1 METTMTHEYPKGVT
15 LDDVWAVLR
24 DVAERQKETDRLMK
38 ESREEYDRKMKASRE
53 EADRRKEEIDRMM
66 KETNEQMKE
75 TDRRMEKTR
84 LENEEIG
91 RRMGYLNNRFG
102 EIAEHLVAPGIVKK
116 FNELG
121 YKYTGCHSRGFIVH
135 DEKGNIAA
143 EVDILME
150 NGASIMAVE
159 VKTKPKTQD
168 IAHHTKRLE
177 ILKQHFNKNNDNRK
191 IYGAIAG
198 AIFEEAEKK
207 ACTNAGFYAIVQ
219 TGDTMKIDVPE
230 GFVPKEW

>member
-1 METTMTHEYPKGVT
+1 METTMTHEYPKSAT
-15 LDDVWAVLR
+15 LEDVWAALR
-24 DVAERQKETDRLMK
+24 DVAERQKETA
-38 ESREEYDRKMKASRE
+38 EQ
-53 EADRRKEEIDRMM
+53 M
-66 KETNEQMKE
+66 KETDRRMEE

-116 FNELG
+116 FNEFG
-121 YKYTGCHSRGFIVH
+121 YKYTGCHSRGYIVH
-135 DEKGNIAA
+135 DDKGNIAA

-150 NGASIMAVE
+150 NGSSIMAVE
-159 VKTKPKTQD
+159 VKTKPKIQD
-168 IAHHTKRLE
+168 IDHHIKRME
-177 ILKQHFNKNNDNRK
+177 ILKHHFNKNNDSRK
-191 IYGAIAG
+191 IYGTIAG

-207 ACTNAGFYAIVQ
+207 ACIDAGFYTIVQ
-219 TGDTMKIDVPE
+219 TGDTMMIDVPE

>member
-15 LDDVWAVLR
+15 LDDVWVALK
-24 DVAERQKETDRLMK
+24 DVAERQKETDRQMK
-38 ESREEYDRKMKASRE
+38 ESREEYDRKMKESRE
-53 EADRRKEEIDRMM
+53 EYDRRNEEI
-66 KETNEQMKE
+66 
-75 TDRRMEKTR
+75 DRRMEKTR

-135 DEKGNIAA
+135 DEKGKIAA

-150 NGASIMAVE
+150 NGSSIMAVE
-159 VKTKPKTQD
+159 VKTKPKIQD
-168 IAHHTKRLE
+168 VEHHVKRLE
-177 ILKQHFNKNNDNRK
+177 ILKQHFSKNNDNRK
-191 IYGAIAG
+191 IYGTIAG

-207 ACTNAGFYAIVQ
+207 ACIDAGFYAIVQ
-219 TGDTMKIDVPE
+219 TGDTMMIDVPE
-230 GFVPKEW
+230 GFVPREW

>member
-15 LDDVWAVLR
+15 LDDVWAALKEITER
-24 DVAERQKETDRLMK
+24 QAEWNKDLAERQKENAEQMK
-38 ESREEYDRKMKASRE
+38 VSRE
-53 EADRRKEEIDRMM
+53 EADRRKEEIDRM
-66 KETNEQMKE
+66 MKE

-116 FNELG
+116 FNEFG

-150 NGASIMAVE
+150 NGSSIMAVE
-159 VKTKPKTQD
+159 VKTKPKIQD
-168 IAHHTKRLE
+168 IEHHIKRLE
-177 ILKQHFNKNNDNRK
+177 ILKRHFNKNNDTRK
-191 IYGAIAG
+191 IYGTIAG
-198 AIFEEAEKK
+198 AIFDEAEKV
-207 ACTNAGFYAIVQ
+207 ACTDAGFYAIVQ